1 MAREL
6 AATGFDYST
15 LDPILSPQE
24 QVIGLLLDGLQKLAD
39 TGETDAACHIAGRAC
54 AILRRASPSDE
65 RRFNA
70 LLHRLM
76 RRL

>member
-24 QVIGLLLDGLQKLAD
+24 QVIGLLLDGLQKLANA
-39 TGETDAACHIAGRAC
+39 GETDAACDIAGKASV
-54 AILRRASPSDE
+54 ILRRASSRDE

-70 LLHRLM
+70 LLHRLG